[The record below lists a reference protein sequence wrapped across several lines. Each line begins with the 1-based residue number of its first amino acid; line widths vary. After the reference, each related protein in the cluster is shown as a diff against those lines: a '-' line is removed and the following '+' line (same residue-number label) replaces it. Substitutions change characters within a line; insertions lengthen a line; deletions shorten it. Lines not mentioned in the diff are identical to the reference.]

1 MPETL
6 PVFQIRRGKMSH
18 YLKQEL
24 YDLIKRDESIFDF
37 IQEGSLD
44 GLWYWDLENLENEW
58 MNDRFWK
65 VLGYNPEEMPH
76 LSSAWQGIINQ
87 EDLKTAAENL
97 NRHLENPDHPYDQ
110 EVRYTHKNGSTVW
123 IRCRGMA
130 IRDKNGKPLRMLG
143 AHQDITSIKNKEE
156 EASILAKMLD
166 VAPSS
171 IIIHDFEG
179 KIFYANQK
187 AFEINGYSPEEFMA
201 LDLHSIDVPE
211 SAELIEERIK
221 TIKKYGHAEFEV
233 EHFRKDGTKIPLQ
246 VYVKTVDWKGSQALL
261 SIATEI
267 SDWKKAE
274 REIALNNERLESLLN
289 ISQLKTDSI
298 QELIDYALSEAIK
311 LTASKIGYIYFYD
324 EYKRQFMLNSWS
336 KEVMNECKVMEPQT
350 IYDLDATGCWGEAV
364 RQRKPILINDFQAEN
379 HMKKG
384 TPEGHVSL
392 KKFLTIP
399 VIFDDKIVAV
409 VGVANKETDYN
420 DSDIRQ
426 LTLLMDSVWKI
437 SERLVLIEDLRL
449 SKDKAEKA
457 NRLKTEFLNNMSH
470 EIRTPMNGI
479 MGFAEMLDKPDLS
492 DEKRK
497 SFTKIIQN
505 SSQQLLRIIDDILE
519 ISTLETKQDRVY
531 EEQLCLNDFIM
542 ELFSIFSL
550 KSKERGLSLYIKK
563 ALSDRESHIIS
574 DKTKLNKIL
583 GNLLENALK
592 YTSEGFIEMGYYLKD
607 SNLVLYVK
615 DTGIGISPKNHEII
629 FERFS
634 QENKELSQKLGGLG
648 LGLSIS
654 QENTRLLGGT
664 ITLESDKGKG
674 STFYVTLPFKSAP
687 GAFKSLS
694 GTSDKSATA
703 ENSRDYT
710 ILVAEDEEVNQLFI
724 EALFEK
730 EAEMNCYLIHAK
742 NGKEAVDICMNNK
755 KIDLILM
762 DIRMPVMNGHEATEK
777 NKSIFPDIPII
788 AQTAYSTASDRK
800 LALKYGCDDFVSK
813 PLNKEE
819 LFEVIRKYIYFK

>member
-1 MPETL
+1 
-6 PVFQIRRGKMSH
+6 MSH
-18 YLKQEL
+18 YLKREL

-44 GLWYWDLENLENEW
+44 GLWYWDLEKPENEW

-65 VLGYNPEEMPH
+65 VLGYDPEEMPH

-87 EDLKTAAENL
+87 EDLKIATENL
-97 NRHLENPDHPYDQ
+97 NKHLENPDHPYDQ
-110 EVRYTHKNGSTVW
+110 EVRYTQKNGSTVW
-123 IRCRGMA
+123 IRCRGVA
-130 IRDKNGKPLRMLG
+130 IRDKFGKPLRMLG
-143 AHQDITSIKNKEE
+143 AHQDITTIKSKEE
-156 EASILAKMLD
+156 EASTLAKMLD
-166 VAPSS
+166 IAPNS
-171 IIIHDFEG
+171 IIIHDFDG
-179 KIFYANQK
+179 KILYANQK
-187 AFEINGYSPEEFMA
+187 AFEVNGYSPEEFMA

-233 EHFRKDGTKIPLQ
+233 EHFRKDGTKVPFQ
-246 VYVKTVDWKGSQALL
+246 VYVKLVDWKGSQAFL

-267 SDWKKAE
+267 SERKKAE

-324 EYKRQFMLNSWS
+324 EHKREFILNSWS
-336 KEVMNECKVMEPQT
+336 KEVMKECNVMEPQT

-379 HMKKG
+379 YMKKG
-384 TPEGHVSL
+384 TPEGHVAL

-399 VIFDDKIVAV
+399 VVFENRIVAV

-420 DSDIRQ
+420 NSDIRQ

-457 NRLKTEFLNNMSH
+457 NQLKTEFLNNMSH

-479 MGFAEMLDKPDLS
+479 MGFSEMLDKPDLS

-497 SFTKIIQN
+497 SFAKIIQN

-519 ISTLETKQDRVY
+519 ISTLETKQDSVN
-531 EEQLCLNDFIM
+531 EEQLCLNDFMM

-550 KSKERGLSLYIKK
+550 KSKERGLPLYIKK
-563 ALSDRESHIIS
+563 ALSDSESHILS

-592 YTSEGFIEMGYYLKD
+592 YTNEGFIEMGYYLKD
-607 SNLVLYVK
+607 CNLVLYVK
-615 DTGIGISPKNHEII
+615 DTGIGIAPKNHDII

-634 QENKELSQKLGGLG
+634 QENKELSRKLGGLG

-654 QENTRLLGGT
+654 QENTHLLGGT

-674 STFYVTLPFKSAP
+674 STFYVILPFKPVQDTSESP
-687 GAFKSLS
+687 S
-694 GTSDKSATA
+694 GTFDKTTTTD
-703 ENSRDYT
+703 NKQGYT
-710 ILVAEDEEVNQLFI
+710 ILVAEDEEVNHLFI

-730 EAEMNCYLIHAK
+730 ETEINCYLIHAK
-742 NGKEAVDICMNNK
+742 NGKEAVDICMDNK

-762 DIRMPVMNGHEATEK
+762 DIKMPVMNGHEATEK
-777 NKSIFPDIPII
+777 IKSLFPKIPII
-788 AQTAYSTASDRK
+788 AQTAYSTDSDRE
-800 LALKYGCDDFVSK
+800 LALKYGCDGFISK

-819 LFEVIRKYIYFK
+819 LFGAIKKHLHLK